1 MTDDDLTLRVST
13 CTANLGAPMG
23 SDTFTLSNTRD
34 IIGWTN
40 VSVGRGIERCPSGF
54 EIEFTE
60 PLDGRSEVIVQ
71 AGDYCEVL
79 LGKDIVLTGFV
90 DRYMPSYNANQHT
103 TRISGRSKSQD
114 IVDCSVV
121 TSRGMQ
127 FHNMFLLDI
136 AITLCAPYGLK
147 IALAPGTNQG
157 ATIDDVFVLIGESP
171 YDIIER
177 LSRFRGLLLYD
188 MPDGSLLISSAGVV
202 RAASGFSEG
211 VNVLAASAMYSMD
224 GRFSEYQ
231 IFRQNL
237 FSFSDGGGGEGA
249 NLISNLNDTQVSRFR
264 HRAII
269 AETSVGSDAIAKE
282 QLQWEL
288 NRRIG
293 RSFQVRLSTDSWR
306 DSAGALYA
314 PNSLVPIDLP
324 GLKMDTVNTWL
335 IADVTYR
342 KGQGGTLC
350 DLTIMPPGA
359 FNQKPFY
366 LYPPLN
372 PDMKPGAA

>member
-1 MTDDDLTLRVST
+1 MIDDDLTLRVST

-40 VSVGRGIERCPSGF
+40 ISVGRGIERCPSGF

-90 DRYMPSYNANQHT
+90 DRYMPSYSANQHT
-103 TRISGRSKSQD
+103 TRISGRSKCQD
-114 IVDCSVV
+114 IVDCSIV
-121 TSRGMQ
+121 TARGMQ
-127 FHNMFLLDI
+127 FENMHLLDI
-136 AITLCAPYGLK
+136 ARQLCAPYRVK
-147 IALAPGTNQG
+147 INLASGADQG
-157 ATIDDVFVLIGESP
+157 PLIEYVFVLIGESP
-171 YDIIER
+171 FDVIER
-177 LSRFRGLLLYD
+177 LSRLLGFLLYD
-188 MPDGSLLISSAGVV
+188 LPDGSLLISRTGTILS
-202 RAASGFSEG
+202 ASGFTEG
-211 VNVLAASAMYSMD
+211 INVLAAAAMYSMD

-231 IFRQNL
+231 VFRQNL
-237 FSFSDGGGGEGA
+237 DTMQDIGNGG
-249 NLISNLNDTQVSRFR
+249 NLLVEKFDTRVPRFR

-269 AETSVGSDAIAKE
+269 AEYPVGGQDMAEKTA
-282 QLQWEL
+282 QWEL

-293 RSFQVRLSTDSWR
+293 RSFQVRLTTDSWR
-306 DSAGALYA
+306 DSSGALYA
-314 PNSLVPIDLP
+314 PNTLVPVDLP
-324 GLKMDTVNTWL
+324 GLKMKTVNTWL

-350 DLTIMPPGA
+350 DLTIMPPDA
-359 FNQKPFY
+359 FQQKPFF
-366 LYPPLN
+366 LYPPIN
-372 PDMKPGAA
+372 TDIGRG